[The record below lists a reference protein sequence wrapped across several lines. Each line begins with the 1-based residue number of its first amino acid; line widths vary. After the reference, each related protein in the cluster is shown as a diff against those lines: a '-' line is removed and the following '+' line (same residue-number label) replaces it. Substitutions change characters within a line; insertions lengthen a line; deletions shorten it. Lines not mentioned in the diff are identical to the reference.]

1 MGGAQLVGPRPTDE
15 HTTVLVVRWTQGGTL
30 ITSSPAAVCANFEEM
45 SGSVIRQLNLDTVIR
60 ERVRNGYTHEEI
72 ASELQRMNYTR
83 STVAG
88 LSKRSV
94 TRYCSQNNIHYASR
108 LRREELDDV
117 VEQAVY
123 RVCGTFPRLLSHNV
137 VTHTHTHMQATFMIV
152 HTFDH

>member
-1 MGGAQLVGPRPTDE
+1 MHEYLVGPRPTDE
-15 HTTVLVVRWTQGGTL
+15 HYSTSRAVDAGRHVA
-30 ITSSPAAVCANFEEM
+30 SSPVAGCANFEEM

-60 ERVRNGYTHEEI
+60 ERVRNGYSHEEI
-72 ASELQRMNYTR
+72 ASELQMSYP
-83 STVAG
+83 TVDG

-123 RVCGTFPRLLSHNV
+123 RVCGAFPRLY
-137 VTHTHTHMQATFMIV
+137 
-152 HTFDH
+152 